1 MTALLAS
8 ALKSPARTAPVAPRV
23 LVADAD
29 PGRADALATRCRAA
43 GWEAVTAA
51 DTTSGVSLAARH
63 LPHAIVLHAT
73 PASGTVVGALARLR
87 GIPALRRVPV
97 IVCGVD
103 GDPDEAAALYA
114 GGASLLLFDQTDSEG
129 LFVELASWVAPHAV
143 AQAGQQG
150 GPWSGMSNG
159 ATANSGGLA
168 LAVA

>member
-23 LVADAD
+23 LVGDAD
-29 PGRADALATRCRAA
+29 PRRAAALAARCRTA
-43 GWEAVTAA
+43 GWEAVIAP
-51 DTTSGVSLAARH
+51 DTTSGVALAARH
-63 LPHAIVLHAT
+63 LPHAIVLHAR
-73 PASGTVVGALARLR
+73 PASGTVIGALARLR

-103 GDPDEAAALYA
+103 GDPNDAAALYA
-114 GGASLLLFDQTDSEG
+114 GGANLLLLDETDSEG
-129 LFVELASWVAPHAV
+129 LFVELASWVAPHVV
-143 AQAGQQG
+143 AQT
-150 GPWSGMSNG
+150 GPWSGISNL